1 MSQSPPPRPAAKAA
15 PIALLTAACV
25 ASGCATSGPPGDGVN
40 DPYEQTNREVH
51 EFNKDFDRRVFRPV
65 SQAYGFVLP
74 VYVRDK
80 INNVSYHFSL
90 PGEIINDSLQ
100 ANGTDAVHNFFR
112 FLLNTTVGVLG
123 IFDPATSFGIERRE
137 TDFGETLFVWGVGEG
152 AYLELPLYGPSTQRD
167 FSGEVVDLFLNPL
180 TVVTLSPPESF
191 IPPTFFIAEVTD
203 FRFEF
208 TDSIDQVLYES
219 ADSYAQSRLVYLENR
234 RFELGDTESAGG
246 IIDPFEEFDAQ

>member
-1 MSQSPPPRPAAKAA
+1 VRPIRRLIPLCLAALVSACAA
-15 PIALLTAACV
+15 
-25 ASGCATSGPPGDGVN
+25 DGVA
-40 DPYEQTNREVH
+40 TR
-51 EFNKDFDRRVFRPV
+51 
-65 SQAYGFVLP
+65 A
-74 VYVRDK
+74 
-80 INNVSYHFSL
+80 
-90 PGEIINDSLQ
+90 PGEIHDPLEDGNRRVHAFNKAVALAVTPENAGDRPPSEAARVVRRGVRNFASNLGGPSDVLNSLLQ
-100 ANGTDAVHNFFR
+100 GRIEDAGHTAFR
-112 FLLNTTVGVLG
+112 FAVNTTLG
-123 IFDPATSFGIERRE
+123 FAGLLDPASDMGLDRRE